1 MLQTPFIMKEKFCT
15 IDKLYENQ
23 NEYYVKV
30 YLNVKQGYHFETHCD
45 DQILMHGHEIQTL
58 RMFNEILIDDYNLN

>member
-30 YLNVKQGYHFETHCD
+30 YLNLKQGYHFETHCD
-45 DQILMHGHEIQTL
+45 DQILMHGHEI
-58 RMFNEILIDDYNLN
+58 